1 MAGFDIPGI
10 HDVWNFWISYPLGAW
25 ILTVAAHVWF
35 VYGNKP
41 ISQIEIKREI
51 ERQAGPGH

>member
-1 MAGFDIPGI
+1 MTG
-10 HDVWNFWISYPLGAW
+10 FWIVYPLGAW
-25 ILTVAAHVWF
+25 VLLLAAHAWF

-41 ISQIEIKREI
+41 ISESEIKREI